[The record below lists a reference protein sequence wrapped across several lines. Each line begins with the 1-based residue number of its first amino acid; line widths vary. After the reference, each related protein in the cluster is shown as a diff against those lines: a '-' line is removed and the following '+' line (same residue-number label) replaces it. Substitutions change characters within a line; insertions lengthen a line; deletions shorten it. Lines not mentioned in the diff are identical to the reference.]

1 MAPENRR
8 YSPKESS
15 PPTVYKMVHTFSP
28 QNGDFSGET
37 FLAMGDLL
45 CEGRYIMVEA
55 LICSQ
60 QLQKA
65 PLKTENSCHSYV
77 CLTRPQLL
85 LVQVAQPLRFDARLG
100 PGGALCNCFQYCEI
114 CPLTPRRLR
123 ISHPFLGLVPL
134 HLHTSQQAI

>member
-77 CLTRPQLL
+77 CLTRL
-85 LVQVAQPLRFDARLG
+85 DAGDVERVESGMVWKCGEKNLNVMLNF
-100 PGGALCNCFQYCEI
+100 GGVTYQESVDF
-114 CPLTPRRLR
+114 
-123 ISHPFLGLVPL
+123 
-134 HLHTSQQAI
+134 